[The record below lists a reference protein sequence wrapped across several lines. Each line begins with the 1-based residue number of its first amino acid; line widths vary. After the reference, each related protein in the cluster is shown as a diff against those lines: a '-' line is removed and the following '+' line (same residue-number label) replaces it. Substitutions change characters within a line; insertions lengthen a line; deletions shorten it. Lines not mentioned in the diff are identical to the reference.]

1 MHWYINPP
9 SLYPIVHQTPLLSEY
24 EVLLPEPT
32 RKIYNAHGAELWV
45 GTTGDS
51 GSRERLSE
59 GVLPMPSPLHSVVDD
74 QLHYHIPGAFRSV
87 ADIFTDLP
95 FPSPVA
101 LDPFLQATALPAD
114 MAGGT

>member
-1 MHWYINPP
+1 MGSGP
-9 SLYPIVHQTPLLSEY
+9 EC

-32 RKIYNAHGAELWV
+32 RKIYNAHGVEMWV

-51 GSRERLSE
+51 GGRERLCE
-59 GVLPMPSPLHSVVDD
+59 GVLAMSSPLHSVVDD

-101 LDPFLQATALPAD
+101 LDPFPQTMTLSAD